1 MFVIDKEYDLCPV
14 GKPQFDMK
22 YRVVDDDGNDVPD
35 GEIGEFLFETPYV
48 RGYINLPEETAKV
61 FKDGYFYTAD
71 FVQVLP
77 DGFLAI
83 KFSDCFLIR
92 MGLGIIAA
100 GVALLFVP
108 FHSAFALVGFVI
120 IGLGCTPIDP
130 CLIHMTP
137 SVFGEEKSQAMI
149 GVQTA
154 FSYIGYLSMPTL
166 FGLIVDYISVSL
178 LPVFILGLLLLIS
191 VMHEL
196 VTKRKIISSN
206 MAKLGDEL
214 M

>member
-1 MFVIDKEYDLCPV
+1 MRSY
-14 GKPQFDMK
+14 
-22 YRVVDDDGNDVPD
+22 
-35 GEIGEFLFETPYV
+35 
-48 RGYINLPEETAKV
+48 
-61 FKDGYFYTAD
+61 
-71 FVQVLP
+71 
-77 DGFLAI
+77 
-83 KFSDCFLIR
+83 
-92 MGLGIIAA
+92 
-100 GVALLFVP
+100 
-108 FHSAFALVGFVI
+108 
-120 IGLGCTPIDP
+120 
-130 CLIHMTP
+130 LIHMTP
-137 SVFGEEKSQAMI
+137 SVCGEVKSQAMI

>member
-1 MFVIDKEYDLCPV
+1 M
-14 GKPQFDMK
+14 
-22 YRVVDDDGNDVPD
+22 RVVDILKKNT
-35 GEIGEFLFETPYV
+35 ETWN
-48 RGYINLPEETAKV
+48 GW
-61 FKDGYFYTAD
+61 
-71 FVQVLP
+71 
-77 DGFLAI
+77 
-83 KFSDCFLIR
+83 
-92 MGLGIIAA
+92 
-100 GVALLFVP
+100 
-108 FHSAFALVGFVI
+108 HI
-120 IGLGCTPIDP
+120 IGLGCAPIDP

-166 FGLIVDYISVSL
+166 FCLIFDYISVSL

>member
-1 MFVIDKEYDLCPV
+1 
-14 GKPQFDMK
+14 
-22 YRVVDDDGNDVPD
+22 
-35 GEIGEFLFETPYV
+35 
-48 RGYINLPEETAKV
+48 
-61 FKDGYFYTAD
+61 
-71 FVQVLP
+71 
-77 DGFLAI
+77 
-83 KFSDCFLIR
+83 
-92 MGLGIIAA
+92 MGLSIIGA

-120 IGLGCTPIDP
+120 IGLGCAPIDP

-149 GVQTA
+149 GVQTV

-166 FGLIVDYISVSL
+166 FGLIVDYISISL

-206 MAKLGDEL
+206 MAKLDDEL

>member
-1 MFVIDKEYDLCPV
+1 
-14 GKPQFDMK
+14 MK

-35 GEIGEFLFETPYV
+35 GEIGEFVFENPYV
-48 RGYINLPEETAKV
+48 QGYINLPEETAKV

>member
-1 MFVIDKEYDLCPV
+1 MSFKEI
-14 GKPQFDMK
+14 F
-22 YRVVDDDGNDVPD
+22 
-35 GEIGEFLFETPYV
+35 
-48 RGYINLPEETAKV
+48 TAKGAIPCFIAFFAYCSLELTTSLWASSYLV
-61 FKDGYFYTAD
+61 QKWELTPEAAAGFASLFYIGVTFGRFAN
-71 FVQVLP
+71 
-77 DGFLAI
+77 GFLAI

-120 IGLGCTPIDP
+120 IGLGCAPIDP

-191 VMHEL
+191 VMHVALFKKKTNGAEESAQ
-196 VTKRKIISSN
+196 IE
-206 MAKLGDEL
+206 G
-214 M
+214 

>member
-1 MFVIDKEYDLCPV
+1 MI
-14 GKPQFDMK
+14 
-22 YRVVDDDGNDVPD
+22 
-35 GEIGEFLFETPYV
+35 IGVTFGRFA
-48 RGYINLPEETAKV
+48 N
-61 FKDGYFYTAD
+61 
-71 FVQVLP
+71 
-77 DGFLAI
+77 GFLTI

-92 MGLGIIAA
+92 MGLGIIGA

-120 IGLGCTPIDP
+120 IGLGCAPIDP

-149 GVQTA
+149 GVQTV
-154 FSYIGYLSMPTL
+154 FSYIGYLSIPTL
-166 FGLIVDYISVSL
+166 FGLIVDYISISL

-206 MAKLGDEL
+206 MAKLDDEL

>member
-1 MFVIDKEYDLCPV
+1 MFVIDKEYALCPV

-35 GEIGEFLFETPYV
+35 GEIGEFVFENPYV

-120 IGLGCTPIDP
+120 IGLGCAPIDP

>member
-1 MFVIDKEYDLCPV
+1 MFVIDKEYALCPE

-35 GEIGEFLFETPYV
+35 GEIGEFVFENPYV
-48 RGYINLPEETAKV
+48 QGYINLPEETAKV
-61 FKDGYFYTAD
+61 FNDGYFYTAD

-92 MGLGIIAA
+92 MGLGIIGA

>member
-35 GEIGEFLFETPYV
+35 GEIGEFVFENPYV
-48 RGYINLPEETAKV
+48 QGYINLPEETAKV

-120 IGLGCTPIDP
+120 IGLGCAPIDP

-137 SVFGEEKSQAMI
+137 SAFGEDKSQAMI
-149 GVQTA
+149 GMQTA